1 MEELRRLV
9 GLTGRMTRTDQIR
22 AMVRSGDTLGA
33 VKLLRVEEGL
43 SLSEAKQRVEEIS
56 ALPTGE
62 S

>member
-1 MEELRRLV
+1 
-9 GLTGRMTRTDQIR
+9 
-22 AMVRSGDTLGA
+22 MVRSGDTLGA